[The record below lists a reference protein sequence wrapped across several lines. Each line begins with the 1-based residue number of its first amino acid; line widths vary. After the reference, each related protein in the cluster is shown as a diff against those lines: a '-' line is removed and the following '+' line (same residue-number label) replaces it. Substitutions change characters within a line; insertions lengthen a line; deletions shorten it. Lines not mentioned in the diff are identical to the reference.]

1 MPQISPELLNHI
13 VESLGIGVFILNKDM
28 EVQLWNQFMSA
39 NSGLSSDDMLGKNIF
54 DQFPE
59 LPQRWFKKKVDS
71 VFILKNRSFTA
82 WKQRPYLFQFK
93 HNRPVTGG
101 VESMYQNCTF
111 IPVKDSS
118 GEVELVCI
126 TMQDVTDEGISQKM
140 LEETMHRLEQS
151 SRTDGLTQLLNRSY
165 WEFCLARECKRS
177 ARYGSETSLVMFDL
191 DHFKAINDN
200 YGHLAGDEVLRE
212 VAEAIRQTVR
222 DTDVAGRYG
231 GEEFGV
237 VLSDTGLTGAKLL
250 AERLR
255 KSIEDLKVC
264 YENQSIPVTVS
275 LGVAEYDEGFS
286 GHEELIKRSDEAL
299 YYSKEHG
306 RNCWASYPLDKD

>member
-1 MPQISPELLNHI
+1 MPQISPELLKHS
-13 VESLGIGVFILNKDM
+13 VESLDIGVFILNKDM
-28 EVQLWNQFMSA
+28 EVQLWNQFMST
-39 NSGLSSDDMLGKNIF
+39 NSGLPSAEVVGKNLLEL
-54 DQFPE
+54 FPE
-59 LPQRWFKKKVDS
+59 LPQRWFKKKIDG

-82 WKQRPYLFQFK
+82 WKQRPYLFQFH

-101 VESMYQNCTF
+101 VENMYQNCTF
-111 IPVKDSS
+111 IPLKDSA

-126 TMQDVTDEGISQKM
+126 TIQDVTDEGISQKM
-140 LEETMHRLEQS
+140 LEGAMRRLEES

-165 WEFCLARECKRS
+165 WESCLARECKRS
-177 ARYGSETSLVMFDL
+177 VRYKSKTSLVMFDL

-212 VAEAIRQTVR
+212 VSEAIRLTVR

-237 VLSDTGLTGAKLL
+237 VATDTDLVGAKLL

-255 KSIEDLKVC
+255 KSIEELDVR
-264 YENQSIPVTVS
+264 YEDQSIPVTVS
-275 LGVAEYDEGFS
+275 LGVAEYDESFS
-286 GHEELIKRSDEAL
+286 SHESLIKFADEAL

-306 RNCWASYPLDKD
+306 RNRWASYPLDE